1 MCYRISI
8 PGPEALERRFNA
20 QYLGEPFNRQYHTSA
35 FDTPN
40 LPVIADENPR
50 QIMLFHWGL
59 IPFWVK
65 DTKTANELRLKT
77 ANARAESI
85 YEKPAF
91 RTSAQNKHC
100 LVLADGFFEWR
111 EINGLKYPYYIQLQ
125 NRDPFAFAGL
135 WDSWQDPI
143 TNKTIQT
150 CTIIT
155 TAANTLLAI
164 IHNQKKRM
172 PVILEKNSE
181 QLWITPGLEKDQA
194 ESLLKPYTDKEMH
207 AYTISKL
214 ITARGKNPNI
224 SEVIQPFQY
233 PGVEPFFGKQ

>member
-1 MCYRISI
+1 MCYRVSI

-20 QYLGEPFNRQYHTSA
+20 QYLGEPFKRQYHTSA
-35 FDTPN
+35 FDIPK
-40 LPVIADENPR
+40 LPVITDEKPR
-50 QIMLFHWGL
+50 QITLFHWGL

-65 DTKTANELRLKT
+65 DTKTANELRVKT

-125 NRDPFAFAGL
+125 NREPFAFAGL
-135 WDSWQDPI
+135 WDSWRDSI
-143 TNKTIQT
+143 TDKTIQT

-155 TAANTLLAI
+155 TAANTLLAT

-172 PVILEKNSE
+172 PVILEKNGE
-181 QLWITPGLEKDQA
+181 QLWITSGLDKDQV
-194 ESLLKPYTDKEMH
+194 ESLLKPYHDEEMR

-214 ITARGKNPNI
+214 ITARGKNPNV